1 MGFCRIPSQFLENF
15 CYEPEFLKL
24 LRNIIKQE
32 KFFLMKKLKKSSS
45 QKFMEGY
52 QTLRQLGFGLLD
64 MNYHTKVGELE
75 NKV

>member
-1 MGFCRIPSQFLENF
+1 
-15 CYEPEFLKL
+15 
-24 LRNIIKQE
+24 
-32 KFFLMKKLKKSSS
+32 MKKLRKSSS